1 MATKRTT
8 AIVVTTDSQNVSFN
22 GQSIKDKLNQM
33 ALDISKSVEII
44 EIMENYIES
53 IRPEPAKRKKID
65 INYEIIDQSII
76 INEVR
81 PAWNNPKEIL
91 YHGYAKATYVHNKN
105 VWKIYW
111 KRANL
116 KWGSYKPNPTVNL
129 LSDFLKIVDENEHA
143 CFKD

>member
-1 MATKRTT
+1 MTP
-8 AIVVTTDSQNVSFN
+8 VVFTSDSQNVSFN

-53 IRPEPAKRKKID
+53 IRPEPAMRKQID

-91 YHGYAKATYVHNKN
+91 YHGYAKATFVHNKN

-116 KWGSYKPNPTVNL
+116 KWSSYKPNLTVNL

-143 CFKD
+143 CFKG

>member
-1 MATKRTT
+1 MTPV
-8 AIVVTTDSQNVSFN
+8 VVTSDSQNVSYN
-22 GQSIKDKLNQM
+22 GHSIKDKLNQM

-53 IRPEPAKRKKID
+53 IRPEPAMRKQID

-81 PAWNNPKEIL
+81 PACNNPKEIL
-91 YHGYAKATYVHNKN
+91 YHGYAKATFVHNKN

-116 KWGSYKPNPTVNL
+116 KWSSYKPNPTVNL
-129 LSDFLKIVDENEHA
+129 LSDFLKIVDEDEHA
-143 CFKD
+143 CFKG

>member
-1 MATKRTT
+1 MTP
-8 AIVVTTDSQNVSFN
+8 VVFTSDSQNVSYN
-22 GQSIKDKLNQM
+22 GHSIKDKLNQM

-53 IRPEPAKRKKID
+53 IRPEPAMRKQID

-91 YHGYAKATYVHNKN
+91 YQV
-105 VWKIYW
+105 
-111 KRANL
+111 
-116 KWGSYKPNPTVNL
+116 
-129 LSDFLKIVDENEHA
+129 LSKVSDQQ
-143 CFKD
+143 

>member
-1 MATKRTT
+1 
-8 AIVVTTDSQNVSFN
+8 
-22 GQSIKDKLNQM
+22 M

-44 EIMENYIES
+44 EIIENYIES
-53 IRPEPAKRKKID
+53 IRPEPAMRKQID

-81 PAWNNPKEIL
+81 PAWNNPKEFL

-116 KWGSYKPNPTVNL
+116 KWSSYEPKPTVNL
-129 LSDFLKIVDENEHA
+129 LNDFLKIVDENEHA
-143 CFKD
+143 CFKG

>member
-1 MATKRTT
+1 
-8 AIVVTTDSQNVSFN
+8 
-22 GQSIKDKLNQM
+22 M

-53 IRPEPAKRKKID
+53 IRPEPAIRKQID

-81 PAWNNPKEIL
+81 PAWNNTKEIL

-105 VWKIYW
+105 VWKLYW

-116 KWGSYKPNPTVNL
+116 IWSSYKPNPTVNL

-143 CFKD
+143 CFKG